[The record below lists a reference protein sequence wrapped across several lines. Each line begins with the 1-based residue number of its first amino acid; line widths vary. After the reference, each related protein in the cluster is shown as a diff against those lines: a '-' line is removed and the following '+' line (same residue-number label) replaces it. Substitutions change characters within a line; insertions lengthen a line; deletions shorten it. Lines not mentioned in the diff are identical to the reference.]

1 MKGTGKFL
9 FAIAVG
15 VVILVAALLISALL
29 RFETPQYQAEDTPR
43 GVVHNYLM
51 ALQLKDYER
60 ARSYLSPTLPGYPVN
75 TEQFAADV
83 DGFAADVNRPPYDVN
98 WYKVDVSLVVE
109 SAEVSNDWASVLVRR
124 TILQRGDLLDEA
136 QGSSTFYV
144 SLQLVDGAWKISW
157 ADRYWSDCWAY
168 RDNPGCH
175 LVIQPPH

>member
-98 WYKVDVSLVVE
+98 WYKRDVSLVVE
-109 SAEVSNDWASVLVRR
+109 PANIYDDSAEVLVRR
-124 TILQRGDLLDEA
+124 TELQGGDLFEGG
-136 QGSSTFYV
+136 QGTYTFYV
-144 SLQLVDGAWKISW
+144 RLQLVDGAWKIQW
-157 ADRYWSDCWAY
+157 AERYWSDCWSY
-168 RDNPGCH
+168 RDSPDCR
-175 LVIQPPH
+175 